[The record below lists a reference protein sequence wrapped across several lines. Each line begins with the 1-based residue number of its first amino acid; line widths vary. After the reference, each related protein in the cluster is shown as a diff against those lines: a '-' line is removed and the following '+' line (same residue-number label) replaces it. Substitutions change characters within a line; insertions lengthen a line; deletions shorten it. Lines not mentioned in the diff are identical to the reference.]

1 MCQNMEEKIRKTEMS
16 MTQTGWECLGLLDFR
31 NEAAPPQWSLLPIYL
46 ESIIQTGYIK
56 TAPYD
61 QSLCL

>member
-1 MCQNMEEKIRKTEMS
+1 MS